1 MSNQHT
7 SSNPAGGPCAHLD
20 YEDRKQV
27 QTLQYLASEFLSSH
41 AHSTANLT
49 TDVFLGSVLDVLSD
63 LQVDVATCLASL
75 LYSLDDALDQ
85 LGDTTE
91 GLTPPANL
99 LEAMASIRQAYPE
112 AVDIAGQLSQIAELE
127 HDYEPG
133 KSTIEGLRRLLLALV
148 HDVRVVT
155 ATLSARLVQL
165 REAVKQPGEH
175 DRFVSLIN
183 AIHAPLANRLGMWQL
198 KWELEDLVFRY
209 QKPDA
214 YQRIATLIDEKRR
227 DREDYIAALVELMSG
242 RLSQA
247 GIAGQVKGRP
257 KHIYSI
263 WKKMS
268 DKRRSFDE
276 LYDVRAIRILVD
288 EVEQCYTVLGLV
300 HAEWKPVPGEF
311 DDYIANPKG
320 NNYQS
325 LHTAVFGPGGKTVE
339 IQIRTH
345 QMHEHAE
352 LGVAAHWQYKEG
364 GRLDSHY
371 QSKVNWMRHLLESGQ
386 DESGT
391 ELLEEFSPEQ
401 SDERIYVL
409 TPKGD
414 VIDVRAG
421 ATVLDFAY
429 HIHTDVGH
437 RCRGAKVNGRIMP
450 LDTLLRHGQRVEIL
464 TANNAEPSRDWMVP
478 RLGYLNSARARSKVR
493 QWFKQK
499 DRDRN
504 IAEGREILDRELKR
518 LAVRPKDL
526 DDILERFR
534 LPDPD
539 ALYIAVGVHEITVG
553 QIAAALQ
560 ELAEKDKPAEDSL
573 PLTLTSEPRQ
583 DKGGGV
589 LIEGVGRLMTTMA
602 GCCNPVPGDDII
614 GFITR
619 TRGVSVHRADCSNVA
634 RLLTH
639 EAERMIDVS
648 WRNQSDERY
657 QADIR
662 ILAYNR
668 KGLIRDIG
676 HVLNMGGSDVAS
688 MQTRVDDQQGEAE
701 FLLSIRVQDF
711 EHLSLLISRIQA
723 MSSVIDVRR
732 IG

>member
-1 MSNQHT
+1 MNSKQPSSEFWLSST
-7 SSNPAGGPCAHLD
+7 SVSADDRSRIIALHDEATSFFANNAEYHPDSDTAAHL
-20 YEDRKQV
+20 R
-27 QTLQYLASEFLSSH
+27 
-41 AHSTANLT
+41 
-49 TDVFLGSVLDVLSD
+49 SVLDVLTG
-63 LQVDVATCLASL
+63 LQVDAATCLAIIMFTVNDECEHVRETEDGFTMPASL
-75 LYSLDDALDQ
+75 SEMMTGMAQQFPDA
-85 LGDTTE
+85 
-91 GLTPPANL
+91 A
-99 LEAMASIRQAYPE
+99 
-112 AVDIAGQLSQIAELE
+112 DIAQQLKQITQLE
-127 HDYEPG
+127 NDYDPG

-148 HDVRVVT
+148 NDVRVVT
-155 ATLSARLVQL
+155 AAISDRLVHL
-165 REAVKQPGEH
+165 REAVKQPGRH
-175 DRFVSLIN
+175 DRFVSLIS
-183 AIHAPLANRLGMWQL
+183 AIHAPLANRLGVWQL

-209 QKPDA
+209 QKPDS
-214 YQRIATLIDEKRR
+214 YQKIATLIDEKRR
-227 DREDYIAALVELMSG
+227 DREEYISSLVSLMSE
-242 RLSQA
+242 RLAKA
-247 GIAGQVKGRP
+247 GIPGQVKGRP

-268 DKRRSFDE
+268 DKGRSFDE

-288 EVEQCYTVLGLV
+288 EVDQCYSVLGLV

-325 LHTAVFGPGGKTVE
+325 LHTAVFGPAGKTVE

-371 QSKVNWMRHLLESGQ
+371 HSKVNWMRHLLESGQ
-386 DESGT
+386 DDSGN
-391 ELLEEFSPEQ
+391 ELLEEFSPGQ
-401 SDERIYVL
+401 NDERIYVL

-450 LDTLLRHGQRVEIL
+450 LDTELRHGQRVEIL

-518 LAVRPKDL
+518 LAVKPKDL
-526 DDILERFR
+526 DDILSRFK

-539 ALYIAVGVHEITVG
+539 ALYVAVGVHEITVG

-560 ELAEKDKPAEDSL
+560 ELAEKDIQSDDTL
-573 PLTLTSEPRQ
+573 PLTRTPEHKPDS
-583 DKGGGV
+583 GGGV

-619 TRGVSVHRADCSNVA
+619 TRGVSVHRSDCSNVNQ
-634 RLLTH
+634 LLTN
-639 EAERMIDVS
+639 EAERMIEVS

-662 ILAYNR
+662 ITAYNR

-676 HVLNMGGSDVAS
+676 HILNMGGSDVS
-688 MQTRVDDQQGEAE
+688 TMQTRVDEQQGEAE

-711 EHLSLLISRIQA
+711 EHLSLLISRLQS
-723 MSSVIDVRR
+723 MSNIIDVRR
-732 IG
+732 VG